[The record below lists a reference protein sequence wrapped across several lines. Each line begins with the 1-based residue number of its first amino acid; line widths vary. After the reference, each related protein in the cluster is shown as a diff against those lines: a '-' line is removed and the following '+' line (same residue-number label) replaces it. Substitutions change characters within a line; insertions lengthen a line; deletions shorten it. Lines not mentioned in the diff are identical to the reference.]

1 MHSHWKCIYLVQS
14 FNCTVLIVPNTRQ
27 CMYTFYC
34 LGNMLSLCAEKFFVF
49 FMLRD
54 NVMNCFAPNPLPLNI
69 IWSSSVNKSNYEC
82 PPFLPHLLIWPLQCP
97 HVLFLISLENLCP
110 QLSTLLLVW
119 IFSEIA
125 HSPSPWASYQ
135 SSAELGNKGFG

>member
-1 MHSHWKCIYLVQS
+1 MIYISQLWLSSVV
-14 FNCTVLIVPNTRQ
+14 CTMAIKVKHTCALIEIVHICSSLSVEAACLIVQHTRQ

-69 IWSSSVNKSNYEC
+69 I
-82 PPFLPHLLIWPLQCP
+82 
-97 HVLFLISLENLCP
+97 
-110 QLSTLLLVW
+110 
-119 IFSEIA
+119 
-125 HSPSPWASYQ
+125 
-135 SSAELGNKGFG
+135 